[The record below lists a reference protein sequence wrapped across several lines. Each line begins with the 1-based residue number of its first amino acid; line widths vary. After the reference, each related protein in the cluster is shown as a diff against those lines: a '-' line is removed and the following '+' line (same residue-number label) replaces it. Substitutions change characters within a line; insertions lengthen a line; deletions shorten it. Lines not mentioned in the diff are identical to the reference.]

1 MTFDSFTGQSS
12 QVNPEIDSFL
22 GGNGAVRGKRGVTR
36 ISLVEDGIE
45 STFDFRDA
53 GKVPG
58 LFNEVGDSGS
68 YEAVLL
74 NEAGEQIGTSS
85 IEFELIKQL
94 GNGAFIAEISD
105 TLDFGEGNTITL
117 EGKLNVEKFEDLKPA
132 RLGVVEG
139 EGIFEGVG
147 GKATLTQAE
156 LDVLDVVNIDLLL
169 T

>member
-12 QVNPEIDSFL
+12 KGNQEIDYL
-22 GGNGAVRGKRGVTR
+22 WGGKGAVRGKQRAKR

-45 STFDFRDA
+45 STFDFVDA
-53 GKVPG
+53 GEVPG
-58 LFNEVGDSGS
+58 LFNEVGDGGS

-74 NEAGEQIGTSS
+74 NESGEQVGTSS
-85 IEFELIKQL
+85 IEFEFVKQL
-94 GNGAFIAEISD
+94 GNGAFIAEVTD
-105 TLDFGEGNTITL
+105 TLDFGDGNTITL

-139 EGIFEGVG
+139 EGIFDGIG

-156 LDVLDVVNIDLLL
+156 LDVLDVINIDLLL